1 MARAMRDA
9 TYPPRLRLY
18 DHPEALEQLEGAV
31 PWFVTL
37 LQTVRDALLALCV
50 GWIALTGGALRRR
63 SRAATS
69 SPRRTR
75 LRRWTR
81 PSPAPSPLPS
91 STTTGRETYETPS
104 RPRRRAAGDKGGV
117 QADARERGGDAWW
130 LASRLERFFFS
141 FCAFDLSL
149 SLSLSALHW

>member
-63 SRAATS
+63 SRAGTS

-75 LRRWTR
+75 LRRSTR
-81 PSPAPSPLPS
+81 PSSAHSPPPS
-91 STTTGRETYETPS
+91 STTTGRETYEPPP
-104 RPRRRAAGDKGGV
+104 RPWRRAAGDEEGFKPMRGSGEATLGG
-117 QADARERGGDAWW
+117 W
-130 LASRLERFFFS
+130 LLDSSASSSPSVLS
-141 FCAFDLSL
+141 ISL